1 MKGKRMDADSS
12 YLEIEMNRGF
22 LQLLVL
28 AATEQ
33 RTYGYLM
40 VKQMKEI
47 GYTIDENTLYPL
59 LRRLEKNGWVQSEW
73 EIHSDRPRKFYVI
86 TLSGKAVREKGLAI
100 WRGQNAVLSMMME
113 INNVRES

>member
-1 MKGKRMDADSS
+1 MEADSS
-12 YLEIEMNRGF
+12 YLEAEMNRGF

-33 RTYGYLM
+33 RTYGYHI

-59 LRRLEKNGWVQSEW
+59 LRRLEKNSWVRSEW
-73 EIHSDRPRKFYVI
+73 EIHSDRPRKLYVI
-86 TLSGKAVREKGLAI
+86 TPSGKAVRDKALAI
-100 WRGQNAVLSMMME
+100 WRGQNTALLKMME
-113 INNVRES
+113 ASNVRTS

>member
-1 MKGKRMDADSS
+1 MDADSS

-22 LQLLVL
+22 LQILVL
-28 AATEQ
+28 TVLEQ
-33 RTYGYLM
+33 RTYGYLL
-40 VKQMKEI
+40 VRQMADA
-47 GYTIDENTLYPL
+47 GYAVDENTLYPL

-86 TLSGKAVREKGLAI
+86 TPLGKSLREKGLSI
-100 WRGQNAVLSMMME
+100 WQGQNAILQRMME